1 VFEALQERLSAVFRK
16 LSGRGV
22 LRPED
27 VDAALRE
34 VRLALLEADVHVQ
47 VVRDFV
53 ERVRQAAVGRE
64 VWKSLT
70 PAQQVVQVV
79 YEELVRLLGGEH
91 RELVPAPKPP
101 TVVLLCGLHGSGKT
115 TQAGKLALY
124 LRRRGRRPLLVA
136 ADLQR
141 PAAVRQ
147 LQVVGERAGV
157 PVFTGTAADPAEVA
171 RAAVEHARSVGHD
184 FVLVDTAGRVHVNDD
199 LLHELR
205 RVREAAGAHHV
216 LLVLDA
222 MTGQEA
228 VRVAQRFHEALG
240 VDGVLLTKLD
250 GDARGGAAL
259 SVVATVGRP
268 VLFVGTGEKLEA
280 LEPFHPDRMASRILG
295 MGDVL
300 TLVERAREA
309 VDAER
314 AAELERK
321 LRRAEFTLE
330 DFREQ
335 LRQVRRMG
343 PLDSLLELIPGLG
356 SLRGRRPEVQE
367 QERELR
373 RMEAILDSMTP
384 EERRDPSI
392 LNASRKRRIARG
404 SGTTVQDINRL
415 LRQFEEARRMM
426 RELERLGRRGRRLPL
441 PPF

>member
-1 VFEALQERLSAVFRK
+1 MLEALQHRLAEVFRR
-16 LSGRGV
+16 LAGRGV

-47 VVRDFV
+47 VVREFV
-53 ERVRQAAVGRE
+53 SRVREAAVGRE

-101 TVVLLCGLHGSGKT
+101 TVVLLCGLHGTGKT
-115 TQAGKLALY
+115 TQAAKLALH
-124 LRRRGRRPLLVA
+124 LRKRGRRPLLVA

-157 PVFTGTAADPAEVA
+157 PVFVGGSQDPAGVA
-171 RAAVEHARSVGHD
+171 REAVQHARAQGFD
-184 FVLVDTAGRVHVNDD
+184 FVVVDTAGRVHVDD
-199 LLHELR
+199 ELMEELR
-205 RVREAAGAHHV
+205 RVRQASGAHYS
-216 LLVLDA
+216 LLVVDA

-228 VRVAQRFHEALG
+228 VRVARRFHEALG
-240 VDGVLLTKLD
+240 IDGVILTKLD

-259 SVVATVGRP
+259 SVAATVGRP
-268 VLFVGTGEKLEA
+268 VLFVGTGERLEA
-280 LEPFHPDRMASRILG
+280 FEPFHPDRMASRILG

-343 PLDSLLELIPGLG
+343 PLDSLLDLIPGM
-356 SLRGRRPEVQE
+356 SRLRGRPAELE
-367 QERELR
+367 ERELK

-384 EERRDPSI
+384 QERRDPSI

-404 SGTTVQDINRL
+404 SGTTVQDVNRL
-415 LRQFEEARRMM
+415 LKQFEEAKRMM
-426 RELERLGRRGRRLPL
+426 RELERMGRRAKRFPL